1 MAFATGLAVLT
12 AITASQLEGRPDLVR
27 EVARA
32 GVVAVER
39 VAGDF
44 REVGEDFW
52 HSARGTFELAS
63 QGQGAKVLEFWKGP
77 ITTDLDGM
85 RAYREALREGRY
97 DEAIEIGSASRKALG
112 AERGEYGFSPSFGD
126 LTNRLRG
133 AFHLLREGGLEDAV
147 AVLLGPNSAQPVA
160 QEAFYLSLR
169 EGRYEEAAV
178 IARQSYPNP
187 SEIQPPSNPR
197 GDVELF

>member
-12 AITASQLEGRPDLVR
+12 AMTASQLEGRPDLAQK
-27 EVARA
+27 VAWA
-32 GVVAVER
+32 GVAAVEQ
-39 VAGDF
+39 VAKDF

-52 HSARGTFELAS
+52 YSARGTFELAS
-63 QGQGAKVLEFWKGP
+63 QGQGAKVLELWKGP
-77 ITTDLDGM
+77 ITTDLDGV

-112 AERGEYGFSPSFGD
+112 TERGESSLSPSFGD
-126 LTNRLRG
+126 LMNRVRG
-133 AFHLLREGGLEDAV
+133 AFHLLREGDLEDAV

-169 EGRYEEAAV
+169 EGRYGEAAV
-178 IARQSYPNP
+178 IARRSYPNP
-187 SEIQPPSNPR
+187 NEIQPPFTPR

>member
-1 MAFATGLAVLT
+1 
-12 AITASQLEGRPDLVR
+12 
-27 EVARA
+27 
-32 GVVAVER
+32 
-39 VAGDF
+39 
-44 REVGEDFW
+44 
-52 HSARGTFELAS
+52 
-63 QGQGAKVLEFWKGP
+63 LEFWKGP

-187 SEIQPPSNPR
+187 SEIQPPSTPR